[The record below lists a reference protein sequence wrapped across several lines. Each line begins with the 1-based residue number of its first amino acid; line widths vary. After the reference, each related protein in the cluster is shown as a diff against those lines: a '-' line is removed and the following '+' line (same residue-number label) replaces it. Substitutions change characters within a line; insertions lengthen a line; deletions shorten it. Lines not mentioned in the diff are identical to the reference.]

1 MNESELL
8 EEIQKLNEQITIDK
22 LKCRKLKESDW
33 DTLVSWWKWWR
44 WAIMP
49 KDFLPDN
56 GKGGIIV
63 EKDNT
68 PIVAGFLYETNS
80 SMLIL
85 EWIISNPKYKD
96 DDRKEAIGLL
106 IKEAE
111 NKAKLLNYKHMFTIG
126 RSKHLTEKHKELGWL
141 VDNKPSYEIIKKI
154 V

>member
-1 MNESELL
+1 M
-8 EEIQKLNEQITIDK
+8 I
-22 LKCRKLKESDW
+22 
-33 DTLVSWWKWWR
+33 
-44 WAIMP
+44 
-49 KDFLPDN
+49 
-56 GKGGIIV
+56 
-63 EKDNT
+63 EKNNI